1 MKSKLSARLETRA
14 VSMTDARGIELPAT
28 FTTSA
33 DEYTAQVQCRQR
45 EETPVTWAVDVAV
58 ETTLTYGPG
67 GTAGKA
73 EAEARR
79 RTTCQVFS
87 TDPVDVRGYTRL
99 GETIVPVKNWAGRR
113 HGDVRIPKDQD
124 DAGGAGRKI
133 SGPLFKSEA
142 YPGAVAFGSTR
153 TAAMLDRLSQGLWGR
168 RYLIRE

>member
-1 MKSKLSARLETRA
+1 MKSEMSARLETRA

-45 EETPVTWAVDVAV
+45 EETSVTWAVDVAA

-87 TDPVDVRGYTRL
+87 IDPVDVRGYTRL
-99 GETIVPVKNWAGRR
+99 GETIVPVKN
-113 HGDVRIPKDQD
+113 
-124 DAGGAGRKI
+124 
-133 SGPLFKSEA
+133 
-142 YPGAVAFGSTR
+142 
-153 TAAMLDRLSQGLWGR
+153 
-168 RYLIRE
+168 